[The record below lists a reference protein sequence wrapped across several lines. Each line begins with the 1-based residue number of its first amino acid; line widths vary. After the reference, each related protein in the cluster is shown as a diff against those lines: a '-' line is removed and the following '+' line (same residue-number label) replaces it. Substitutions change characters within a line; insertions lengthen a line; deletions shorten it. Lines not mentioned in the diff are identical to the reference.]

1 MCGPRVTA
9 FECIS
14 VPVCVVLLGLG
25 QWVDV
30 WRLHENEIYSAA
42 DFLLLMISPILFYSA
57 AQLLVSSRPES
68 VESWQSAPSSG

>member
-1 MCGPRVTA
+1 M
-9 FECIS
+9 
-14 VPVCVVLLGLG
+14 LLGLG
-25 QWVDV
+25 QWVAA

-57 AQLLVSSRPES
+57 AQLLVCSRPES